1 MSDIPEDD
9 RQPPDEA
16 NAVPSAATSPEAS
29 SDAKPRLVYNADD
42 EEPPVIKAKR
52 IPRKVKN
59 EEFPHAPEHRDNATL
74 PATIENLKVILRKE
88 GFRVRYNRD
97 KKRNEIEWPGHEAT
111 TDNRENVG
119 LTKVISL
126 AARYGFST
134 GLVPG
139 YLDVIAAENP
149 YSPAEDWIRS
159 KPWDGVDR
167 LPALYDSVHAVPG
180 YPETLKEIL
189 LYRWLLSVVAAA
201 LIFSGFRTR
210 GVLVFQGPQGINKT
224 TWVAMLISDPV
235 LRELLIKLDHQLAVG
250 NKDSILGAIE
260 HWIVELGELES
271 SFKRDMARQ
280 KGFLTRTTDKVRR
293 PYTRMDSSYPRRTV
307 FIATVNDP
315 HFLVDNTGNTRWWI
329 ISVVKLEPNHGIDM
343 QQLFAQ
349 LAIDLEAGAQW
360 WLTPEE
366 EAALAEVNQRHQVV
380 SAIDEL
386 IRSYFDPARIGRSDN
401 PSVTASDLLRKLGIQ
416 NPTNPQCREAGAT
429 LRQLLGEPT
438 ESQGSSRWRFPGTL
452 NGDRSAFELPA
463 EDPAKRPSSPP
474 WGRPAAPPLHPP
486 KIHRPPAAPEDEK

>member
-1 MSDIPEDD
+1 MSDIPEAD
-9 RQPPDEA
+9 RRPPDDPS
-16 NAVPSAATSPEAS
+16 AVPSEPADPATTPES
-29 SDAKPRLVYNADD
+29 KPRLVYDADA
-42 EEPPVIKAKR
+42 EEPPIIVAKR
-52 IPRKVKN
+52 LPRKVHNK
-59 EEFPHAPEHRDNATL
+59 EFPHALESRDNATL

-111 TDNRENVG
+111 IENRENVG
-119 LTKVISL
+119 LTKAISL

-139 YLDVIAAENP
+139 YLDVIAAENA
-149 YSPAEDWIRS
+149 YSPAADWIRS
-159 KPWDGVDR
+159 KPWDGTDR
-167 LPALYDSVHAVPG
+167 LPALYDSVHAAPG
-180 YPETLKEIL
+180 YPEALKVIL
-189 LYRWLLSVVAAA
+189 IYRWMLSVAAAA

-235 LRELLIKLDHQLAVG
+235 LREMLIKLDHQLDVG
-250 NKDSILGAIE
+250 SKDSILGAIE

-280 KGFLTRTTDKVRR
+280 KGFLTRGTDKVRR
-293 PYTRMDSSYPRRTV
+293 PYARMESSYPRRTV

-315 HFLVDNTGNTRWWI
+315 RFLVDTTGNTRWWTI
-329 ISVVKLEPNHGIDM
+329 PVVKLEPNHGIDM

-349 LAIDLEAGAQW
+349 LAVDLKAGVQW

-386 IRSYFDPARIGRSDN
+386 IRSYVDPARLGRLDN
-401 PSVTASDLLRKLGIQ
+401 PSVTASGLLRKLGIQ

-429 LRQLLGEPT
+429 LRQLLGDPT

-463 EDPAKRPSSPP
+463 DDPAERPSSPP

-486 KIHRPPAAPEDEK
+486 KLHRTPAAPEDEE